1 MQSFRAPLLLL
12 EKVHSPCFIA
22 GHAKLITSGTETAH
36 HIDECSHRGFSTL
49 FARIPATLRKRTLQ
63 EVAGNL
69 LLLIEEVMALLHPMM
84 PFVTQEIYSHLPQVA
99 DGSVAADLLKRSF
112 PESGRYPREQGA
124 EASMAAFIDVVGGLR
139 STRDELGVARNEA
152 GRVYLLQEE
161 EGRAEA
167 LHSQADS
174 FRQLS
179 GCVLES
185 VVFSLGDVPTERKDH

>member
-63 EVAGNL
+63 EVGGNRPIRYLREMAIDLLCDKRHHGMQQSHDFLYQQEKVAG
-69 LLLIEEVMALLHPMM
+69 
-84 PFVTQEIYSHLPQVA
+84 
-99 DGSVAADLLKRSF
+99 DLLKRSF

-139 STRDELGVARNEA
+139 
-152 GRVYLLQEE
+152 
-161 EGRAEA
+161 
-167 LHSQADS
+167 
-174 FRQLS
+174 
-179 GCVLES
+179 
-185 VVFSLGDVPTERKDH
+185 